1 MSSSPLTYDDRGLQ
15 GLFEDLAPKQRVKAL
30 RGAFRREANRVRRA
44 AIGNLHESI
53 GGDAELDRGVRAIVF
68 RRKAGFRVTVGTKR
82 ANKKGK
88 GERGYYISRKRR
100 GKPYATGK
108 PVLIWAEE
116 GTTWRRTRG
125 RGFLKRR
132 GGHSTGRMKRY
143 GFMRKTLSE
152 VRGSVTGTLHREI
165 INQIKK
171 TAKKNGCS

>member
-53 GGDAELDRGVRAIVF
+53 GGDKELDKGVRAIVF
-68 RRKAGFRVTVGTKR
+68 RRKAGFRVTIGTKR

-116 GTTWRRTRG
+116 GTAWRRTRG

-143 GFMRKTLSE
+143 GFMRRTLSE
-152 VRGSVTGTLHREI
+152 VRGSVTGTLHKEI
-165 INQIKK
+165 IDQLKK
-171 TAKKNGCS
+171 AAKKNGCS

>member
-1 MSSSPLTYDDRGLQ
+1 MDSPLQYDDRGLQ
-15 GLFEDLAPKQRVKAL
+15 GLFEDLAPKQRLKAL

-44 AIGNLHESI
+44 AIGNLHDSI
-53 GGDAELDRGVRAIVF
+53 GGDGELDKGVRAIVF

-116 GTTWRRTRG
+116 GTTWRRTRSHYGSRWRKG
-125 RGFLKRR
+125 RE
-132 GGHSTGRMKRY
+132 TGRMKRY

-171 TAKKNGCS
+171 AAKKNGCS

>member
-15 GLFEDLAPKQRVKAL
+15 SLIEDLSPKQRVKAL
-30 RGAFRREANRVRRA
+30 RGAFRRESNRVRRA
-44 AIGNLHESI
+44 ALGNLHESI

-116 GTTWRRTRG
+116 GTAWRRTRG

-152 VRGSVTGTLHREI
+152 VRGSVTGTLHKEI
-165 INQIKK
+165 IDQIKK
-171 TAKKNGCS
+171 AAKKNGCS

>member
-1 MSSSPLTYDDRGLQ
+1 MSSSPLTYDDSGLQ

-53 GGDAELDRGVRAIVF
+53 GGDKELDKGVRAIVF
-68 RRKAGFRVTVGTKR
+68 RRKAGFRVTIGTKR

-116 GTTWRRTRG
+116 GTAWRRTRG

-152 VRGSVTGTLHREI
+152 VRGSVTGTLHKEI
-165 INQIKK
+165 IDQLKK
-171 TAKKNGCS
+171 AAKKNGCS

>member
-1 MSSSPLTYDDRGLQ
+1 MSSSPLTYDDSGLQ

-53 GGDAELDRGVRAIVF
+53 GGDKELDKGVRAIVF
-68 RRKAGFRVTVGTKR
+68 RRKAGFRVTIGTKR

-100 GKPYATGK
+100 GKPYAAGK

-116 GTTWRRTRG
+116 GTAWRRTGG

-143 GFMRKTLSE
+143 GFMRRTLSE
-152 VRGSVTGTLHREI
+152 VRGSVTGTLHKEI
-165 INQIKK
+165 IDQLKK
-171 TAKKNGCS
+171 AAKKNGCS

>member
-1 MSSSPLTYDDRGLQ
+1 MPTSPLTYDDRGLQ
-15 GLFEDLAPKQRVKAL
+15 GLFEDLAPKQMVKAL
-30 RGAFRREANRVRRA
+30 RGAFRREAKRVRRA
-44 AIGNLHESI
+44 AIGNLHDSI
-53 GGDAELDRGVRAIVF
+53 GGDGKLDKGVRDIVF
-68 RRKAGFRVTVGTKR
+68 RRKAGFLVTVGTKR

-116 GTTWRRTRG
+116 GTTWRRTRSHYGSRWRKG
-125 RGFLKRR
+125 RE
-132 GGHSTGRMKRY
+132 TGRMKRY

-152 VRGSVTGTLHREI
+152 VRDSVTGTLHREI

-171 TAKKNGCS
+171 AAKKNGCS

>member
-1 MSSSPLTYDDRGLQ
+1 MASPLTYDDGGLQ
-15 GLFEDLAPKQRVKAL
+15 SLIEDLTPKQRVKAL
-30 RGAFRREANRVRRA
+30 RGAFRRESNRVRRA
-44 AIGNLHESI
+44 AIGNLHDSI
-53 GGDAELDRGVRAIVF
+53 GGDGELDRGVRAIVF

-100 GKPYATGK
+100 GKRNATGK

-125 RGFLKRR
+125 RGFWKKR

-152 VRGSVTGTLHREI
+152 VRGSVTGTLHKEI
-165 INQIKK
+165 IDQIKK
-171 TAKKNGCS
+171 AAKRNGCA

>member
-53 GGDAELDRGVRAIVF
+53 GGDKELDKGVRAIVF
-68 RRKAGFRVTVGTKR
+68 RCKAGFRVTIGTKR

-143 GFMRKTLSE
+143 GFMRRTLSE
-152 VRGSVTGTLHREI
+152 VRGSVTGTLHKEI
-165 INQIKK
+165 IDQLKK
-171 TAKKNGCS
+171 AAKKNGCS

>member
-1 MSSSPLTYDDRGLQ
+1 MSSSPLTYDDSGLQ

-44 AIGNLHESI
+44 AINNLHGSI
-53 GGDAELDRGVRAIVF
+53 GGDKELDKGVRAIVF
-68 RRKAGFRVTVGTKR
+68 RRKAGFRVTIGTRR

-100 GKPYATGK
+100 GKPYAAGK

-116 GTTWRRTRG
+116 GTAWRRTRG

-152 VRGSVTGTLHREI
+152 VRGSVTGTLHKEI
-165 INQIKK
+165 IDQLKK
-171 TAKKNGCS
+171 AAKKNGCS

>member
-1 MSSSPLTYDDRGLQ
+1 MSSSPLTYDDSGLQ

-30 RGAFRREANRVRRA
+30 RGAFRREANRVRRV

-53 GGDAELDRGVRAIVF
+53 GGDKELDKGVRAIVF
-68 RRKAGFRVTVGTKR
+68 RRKAGFRVTIGTKR

-116 GTTWRRTRG
+116 GTAWRRTRG

-143 GFMRKTLSE
+143 GFMRRTLSE
-152 VRGSVTGTLHREI
+152 VRGSVTGTLHKEI
-165 INQIKK
+165 IDQLKK
-171 TAKKNGCS
+171 AAKKNGCS

>member
-1 MSSSPLTYDDRGLQ
+1 MPTSPLTYEDRGLQ
-15 GLFEDLAPKQRVKAL
+15 VLFEDLAPKQMVKAL
-30 RGAFRREANRVRRA
+30 RGAFRREAKRVRRA
-44 AIGNLHESI
+44 AIGNLHDSI
-53 GGDAELDRGVRAIVF
+53 GGDGKLDKGVRDIVF
-68 RRKAGFRVTVGTKR
+68 RREAGFRVTVGTKR

-108 PVLIWAEE
+108 PVLIWAED
-116 GTTWRRTRG
+116 GTTWRRTRSHYGSRWRKG
-125 RGFLKRR
+125 RE
-132 GGHSTGRMKRY
+132 TGRMKRY

-171 TAKKNGCS
+171 AAKKNGCS

>member
-1 MSSSPLTYDDRGLQ
+1 MASPLQYDDRGLQ
-15 GLFEDLAPKQRVKAL
+15 SLIEDLSPKQRVKAL
-30 RGAFRREANRVRRA
+30 RGAFRRESNRVRRA
-44 AIGNLHESI
+44 ALGNLHESI

-100 GKPYATGK
+100 GKRNATGK

-125 RGFLKRR
+125 RGFLRR
-132 GGHSTGRMKRY
+132 GGGHSTGRMKRY

-152 VRGSVTGTLHREI
+152 VRDSVTGTLHKEI
-165 INQIKK
+165 IDQMKK
-171 TAKKNGCS
+171 AAKKNGCS